1 MQNNIKSRQAKENI
15 LKKLLIM
22 IIIVVAILL
31 LLKTQILPKMYPKKY
46 SELVE
51 KYATEYELDPLLV
64 YSIIKAESNFKEE
77 AKSNSN
83 AIGLMQIML
92 ETAKE
97 IGQKIDIEEI
107 TEEKLLE
114 PDTNINI
121 GTKYFKILLEKYN
134 NEKLAIIAYNAGMGN
149 LDTWLKQ
156 GIIDPEGNNL
166 ENIPFPETKNYVKK
180 ILQNY
185 KIYSEIY

>member
-1 MQNNIKSRQAKENI
+1 M
-15 LKKLLIM
+15 KKLLIM

-114 PDTNINI
+114 PDININI

>member
-1 MQNNIKSRQAKENI
+1 M
-15 LKKLLIM
+15 KKLLIM

-31 LLKTQILPKMYPKKY
+31 LVKIQILPKMYPKKY

-77 AKSNSN
+77 ARSNSN

-92 ETAKE
+92 DTAKE

-166 ENIPFPETKNYVKK
+166 ENIPFPETKNYVEK